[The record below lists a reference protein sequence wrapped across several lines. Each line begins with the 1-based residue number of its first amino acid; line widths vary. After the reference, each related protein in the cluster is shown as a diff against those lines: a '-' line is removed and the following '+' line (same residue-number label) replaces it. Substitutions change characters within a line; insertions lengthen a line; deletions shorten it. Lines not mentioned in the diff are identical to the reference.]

1 MTMRVTVFGDPARE
15 VCLISGCGSRV
26 SSAEAW
32 PETAAQLTDLFGDRM
47 ALRYY
52 DLSDPAVR
60 ERFGDV
66 VAGARARGLR
76 FPLVAVNGQ
85 IVAGFD
91 EGAPYPLAVERVVAL
106 IDHALDE

>member
-1 MTMRVTVFGDPARE
+1 MTVQVTVFGDPAHE

-32 PETAAQLTDLFGDRM
+32 PETAAQLAAMFGDRL

-52 DLSDPAVR
+52 DLSDAHLR
-60 ERFGDV
+60 ERFGHV
-66 VAGARARGLR
+66 VEGARARGLR
-76 FPLVAVNGQ
+76 FPLLAVNGQ

-91 EGAPYPLAVERVVAL
+91 EGAAYPLAVERVVAL
-106 IDHALDE
+106 IGRALDE